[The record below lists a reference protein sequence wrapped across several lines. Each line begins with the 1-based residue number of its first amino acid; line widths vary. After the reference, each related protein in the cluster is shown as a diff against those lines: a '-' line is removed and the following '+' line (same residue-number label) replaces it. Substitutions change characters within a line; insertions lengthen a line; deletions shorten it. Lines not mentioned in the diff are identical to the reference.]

1 MEVGNGN
8 IITDRCTGSLV
19 YFFCQKYCLRFLCTR
34 LKSSSK
40 ILSSKGDARSSV
52 PGVGPAAR
60 TRPRGLSPVSFTLSA
75 ALTVGKR
82 RPFGFCS
89 LPYLLPASRP
99 RDRPRPGRRPRC
111 ESAAAPEL
119 GEGSE
124 AGAAGRRCF
133 RSGGLWC
140 AISSLLVRLL
150 RLLAGGGTTGCL
162 PSLCPQASARWS

>member
-1 MEVGNGN
+1 M
-8 IITDRCTGSLV
+8 
-19 YFFCQKYCLRFLCTR
+19 
-34 LKSSSK
+34 
-40 ILSSKGDARSSV
+40 

-124 AGAAGRRCF
+124 AGRRGGVASAPGGFGALLALCWFDSSGCWPAAGRLAAF
-133 RSGGLWC
+133 RPSVPKHPRGGLDHWMV
-140 AISSLLVRLL
+140 ASFP
-150 RLLAGGGTTGCL
+150 
-162 PSLCPQASARWS
+162 PSALFI